1 MSKEIEIQCTANVYI
16 DEYISEVSDE
26 GLMREMMSRLNKYSQ
41 TVKTEFF
48 KELLNYDE
56 KLMINA
62 ISASKKLSIIEADKL
77 KQFITNL
84 E

>member
-1 MSKEIEIQCTANVYI
+1 
-16 DEYISEVSDE
+16 
-26 GLMREMMSRLNKYSQ
+26 MMSRLNKYSQ